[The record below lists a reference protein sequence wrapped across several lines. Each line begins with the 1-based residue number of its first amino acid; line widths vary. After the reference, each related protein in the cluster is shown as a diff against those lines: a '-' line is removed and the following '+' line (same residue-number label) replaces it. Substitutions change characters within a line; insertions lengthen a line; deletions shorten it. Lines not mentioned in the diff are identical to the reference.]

1 MKVAFCFLISYEQ
14 VMNKEHIWREWIE
27 ANKDIINVY
36 FHYKDYSMIDSEWI
50 KKHSIPQK
58 YIVET
63 SYYHVVHAYF
73 STMHYAFIHDSN
85 NKWFCFLTD
94 SCVPIASPFRFRE
107 MFFNH
112 YNETIMSW
120 KKAWWNVHM
129 HKRANLRQLGE
140 EFRLAND
147 PWFIIKR
154 EDVQRCIIYSNK
166 NIDIFRLICAGGL
179 ANESIFAIILY
190 SMNVLGRVRREV
202 THCVDWSRMTSTT
215 SPHIFKEGS
224 KRDLDYI
231 NKFLKE
237 NQYTLFLRKTHKEF
251 PDSIL
256 LNYIYEREKVSE
268 DRVSKLKRIEYGFLF
283 QRLFSQL
290 MKYSLIGFILF
301 SCYYVYINVE

>member
-1 MKVAFCFLISYEQ
+1 
-14 VMNKEHIWREWIE
+14 
-27 ANKDIINVY
+27 
-36 FHYKDYSMIDSEWI
+36 
-50 KKHSIPQK
+50 
-58 YIVET
+58 
-63 SYYHVVHAYF
+63 
-73 STMHYAFIHDSN
+73 
-85 NKWFCFLTD
+85 
-94 SCVPIASPFRFRE
+94 

-140 EFRLAND
+140 DFRLAND

-166 NIDIFRLICAGGL
+166 NTDIFRLICAGCL

-190 SMNVLGRVRREV
+190 SMNVLGRVKREV
-202 THCVDWSRMTSTT
+202 THCVDWSRMSSTT

-224 KRDLDYI
+224 KRDLEFID
-231 NKFLKE
+231 KFIKE
-237 NQYTLFLRKTHKEF
+237 NQCTLFLRKTHTYF

-268 DRVSKLKRIEYGFLF
+268 DRVSKLKQIEYVFLF
-283 QRLFSQL
+283 QRILIQL
-290 MKYSLIGFILF
+290 MEFSFISFILF
-301 SCYYVYINVE
+301 SCYYLYINVK